1 MIELTQKSLN
11 VLLTRFGIDIRTMIM
26 VKAQLTDNSTVG
38 KLDTVAYNA
47 FQDIIVFPV
56 EALYYASEEEVGSI
70 TPSATKSHSLSV
82 VGDLIKITN
91 ITAGEYYVI
100 FALTYQ
106 GSGNAINCGDLL
118 QYTNLT
124 TVDYVGNL
132 IGGLKFSG
140 LYSALKEINLSNN
153 SNLGNGVFNNINLNF
168 GQILNYGNFNNVE
181 FSPGAF
187 AGTPIK
193 KFVFPKSETDYDI
206 PSNCLS
212 GCNELEEVY
221 IPDTCVTTIGAGAF
235 NGCSNLKYIYIGSG
249 ITDIEDD
256 AFSGC
261 SNPSLVFDVSLNNPN
276 FLGERGCLLRKNND
290 TAHTY
295 NIIHATSTWFSASSD
310 GGLVNCHVVPA
321 TDFSS
326 PMTTRHG
333 YLTTL
338 LSGHGETAVD
348 VHGNTINNLVR
359 ITPNNYASA
368 VAHYPTTVA
377 GFYIPVFTLI
387 KEIEENACAGD
398 PLITTLDFHNN
409 FTYPWIN
416 LNKINNNAFDG
427 CTALTTVNIPDI
439 TDYIATN
446 ITLGEKVFSNCTL
459 LNTVTINRQVEIG
472 TKAFYNSGLV
482 TINFKYNPSFPST
495 SYQWFSNTPNLA
507 NITCSNISN
516 TGDYVVAYHVA
527 SQFFQRALN
536 AIIRTSDNSL
546 KVGCKTTDFAGIASV
561 YNCTK
566 IGSYAFYGCTDLTIT
581 SLPTSYV
588 TIADYSFYNCISLSI
603 TDTLLDSGFLT
614 NVQTIGEAAFYGC
627 TGIKKFYSSAL
638 VDMEAQA
645 FANSGVVSI
654 NLPSTVVNIMP
665 SAFEGC
671 LLGTVVAAASNFA
684 IQSTADGINSIVRHG
699 GEVPICLIQG
709 GNHSTIITNSDST
722 NHPSQIYPNAFAG
735 VDFGTAGDMYG
746 DLVIPST
753 VLTVGSHILANS
765 KRNGSATP
773 TTGYDTLA
781 LYPRLH
787 PENQVIKIS
796 GNENALLF
804 LLGAKYFKK
813 MVDDTVQ
820 YRNSNQTY
828 YYINYT
834 PGAHTITLYE
844 QRPGHTT
851 EVLKIQYSATSQ
863 QIELVISNVP
873 DYDYASGGSGSHIHP
888 FSQTHV
894 LMSNKAII
902 TQEMQNIYFN
912 TNPGYGE
919 RLCPG
924 DRCCGYPIPDVQY
937 SNSTTEEPIYIDDGY
952 KRDYIYTYNI
962 TEPFADCQWVTHL
975 TTYKNLT
982 NYDGSMEGAFKN
994 CTNLQT
1000 VNFIKYGSEFAI
1012 NFGGKVSKSMFEG
1025 CSNLVE
1031 IGGIIDTDILYPLIY
1046 DTNCF
1051 KDCNRVR
1058 QGEINWYQYNGT
1070 TFNDGSFE
1078 NTRLPNT
1085 TTYDINLI
1093 SATHIDPQAFK
1104 SNNYTS
1110 AKADSTCGYYFTG
1123 CGQCIVDTNNKIV
1136 VGSQTFDLSNCKGIG
1151 SYAFYKL
1158 TKSSPYPITINDKT
1172 GFTIGSYAFTAS
1184 NISSY
1189 SETGTTNGT
1198 LIDIAAFSQCPQ
1210 LTSVTL
1216 KNGCTLNDGAFS
1228 ECPSLSTLSI
1238 ANGIAIPNQCF
1249 VSCTSLTNVTITS
1262 DVGTNAF
1269 SDCVNLTQLTLNYTS
1284 SSQAVIDS
1292 SAFNGCPLST
1302 LIISGASATGNYRF
1316 ITKAIYDYSDD
1327 GYHYL
1332 ELLLGTNTVTGTEL
1346 VRNNWNNPLKIIGAH
1361 AFDGRGLVGEFIVPA
1376 SVVKIDDY
1384 AFANNPLL
1392 TYVSI
1397 PTTVEYIG
1405 AHAFDGCTNLESFTI
1420 PDSCVYLGAGAL
1432 QGCSLEKGV
1441 NCNTVDKRYFYPTNL
1456 GHGELSG
1463 VTSFD
1468 GSLNLSNNTY
1478 FKSIATNAFKGSS
1491 IRNIVF
1497 PSNINTI
1504 EETAFKDCTHLVE
1517 IRFYGSVSIESEAF
1531 YGCMNLCDIYLY
1543 DSQNVPIIVNNSFYG
1558 AGSAQTK
1565 KYIHIKAGTSS
1576 YVLGTNF
1583 YNKLHNDCGFTL
1595 VEDL

>member
-11 VLLTRFGIDIRTMIM
+11 VLLTRFGIDIRTMLM
-26 VKAQLTDNSTVG
+26 VKAQLADNSTIG

-56 EALYYASEEEVGSI
+56 EALYYASEEEAGSI

-82 VGDLIKITN
+82 VGNLIKITS
-91 ITAGEYYVI
+91 IPTGEYYII
-100 FALTYQ
+100 FALTNQ
-106 GSGNAINCGDLL
+106 GSGNPINCGDLL

-132 IGGLKFSG
+132 ISGLKFSG
-140 LYSALKEINLSNN
+140 QYSALKEINLSNN
-153 SNLGNGVFNNINLNF
+153 STLGNGVFNNINLDF
-168 GQILNYGNFNNVE
+168 GQILNYGNFNNIE

-321 TDFSS
+321 TDFSN

-359 ITPNNYASA
+359 ITSNNYASA
-368 VAHYPTTVA
+368 VAQYPTTVA

-398 PLITTLDFHNN
+398 PLITTLDFHND
-409 FTYPWIN
+409 FIYPWIN
-416 LNKINNNAFDG
+416 LSKINNNAFDG
-427 CTALTTVNIPDI
+427 CTALTTVNIPDT

-459 LNTVTINRQVEIG
+459 LNTVTINRHVEIG
-472 TKAFYNSGLV
+472 TKAFYNSGLT

-516 TGDYVVAYHVA
+516 TDDYVVAYHVA

-546 KVGCKTTDFAGIASV
+546 KVGCKTTDFAGIANV

-581 SLPTSYV
+581 TLPSSYV

-614 NVQTIGEAAFYGC
+614 NVQTIREAAFYGC
-627 TGIKKFYSSAL
+627 TGIKKFYSAAL
-638 VDMEAQA
+638 INMDAQA

-654 NLPSTVVNIMP
+654 NLPSTVNNIEP
-665 SAFEGC
+665 NAFEGC
-671 LLGTVVAAASNFA
+671 LLETVVAAASTYA
-684 IQSTADGINSIVRHG
+684 VQSTANDINSIVRHG
-699 GEVPICLIQG
+699 NSVPLCLIQG

-722 NHPSQIYPNAFAG
+722 YHPRQIYPNAFAG

-746 DLVIPST
+746 NLVIPST

-781 LYPRLH
+781 LYPHLH
-787 PENQVIKIS
+787 IENNVIEIY

-813 MVDDTVQ
+813 MVDDTAQ
-820 YRNSNQTY
+820 YRNNNQTY
-828 YYINYT
+828 YYIYYNSL
-834 PGAHTITLYE
+834 AHTITLYE
-844 QRPGHTT
+844 QRPGHTRT
-851 EVLKIQYSATSQ
+851 EVLKIQYSATPSQ

-873 DYDYASGGSGSHIHP
+873 YYNYASGGSGSHIHP
-888 FSQTHV
+888 FSQTLV
-894 LMSNKAII
+894 LMSNKALI
-902 TQEMQNIYFN
+902 TQDMQNIYFN

-919 RLCPG
+919 RLYPG
-924 DRCCGYPIPDVQY
+924 GRCCGYTIPDVQY
-937 SNSTTEEPIYIDDGY
+937 SNINIDDGY
-952 KRDYIYTYNI
+952 KQDYVYTYNI

-1000 VNFIKYGSEFAI
+1000 VNFILYGGESSI

-1031 IGGIIDTDILYPLIY
+1031 IGGIIDNNILYPLIY
-1046 DTNCF
+1046 DTNGF

-1058 QGEINWYQYNGT
+1058 QGEINWYQDIGT

-1136 VGSQTFDLSNCKGIG
+1136 VGSQAFDLSDCKGIG

-1158 TKSSPYPITINDKT
+1158 TISSPHQITINDKT

-1249 VSCTSLTNVTITS
+1249 VSCISLTNVTITS

-1269 SDCVNLTQLTLNYTS
+1269 SDCVNLTQLTLNYAS

-1292 SAFNGCPLST
+1292 SAFNGCPLSD
-1302 LIISGASATGNYRF
+1302 IIVSGASTTGKYRF
-1316 ITKAIYDYSDD
+1316 TNKAIYGYSDD
-1327 GYHYL
+1327 GYNYL
-1332 ELLLGTNTVTGTEL
+1332 ELLLGTNTVTGEEL
-1346 VRNNWNNPLKIIGAH
+1346 VGDNWNNPLKVIGAH
-1361 AFDGRGLVGEFIVPA
+1361 AFDGRGLNNDFIIPA

-1392 TYVSI
+1392 KYVSI

-1432 QGCSLEKGV
+1432 QGCSLVRGV
-1441 NCNTVDKRYFYPTNL
+1441 NCNTVDKRYFYPTGL

-1478 FKSIATNAFKGSS
+1478 FKSIGVNTFKGSS

-1497 PSNINTI
+1497 SPSINSI
-1504 EETAFKDCTHLVE
+1504 EETAFKDCVHLVE
-1517 IRFYGSVSIESEAF
+1517 IRFYGSVDIKTAAF

-1543 DSQNVPIIVNNSFYG
+1543 DSQNVPTIATDSFYG
-1558 AGSAQTK
+1558 AGSAQTR
-1565 KYIHIKAGTSS
+1565 KYIHIKAGTSR
-1576 YVLGTNF
+1576 YVLDTNF
-1583 YNKLHNDCGFTL
+1583 YNKLHNDCGFIL